1 MKNPYIRSIATT
13 AATLLAVLSL
23 TPVIADGQAPADNT
37 AKVTAAVRGGAF
49 PRQLTTYD
57 RQGNVLRTVGEP
69 GLYGDPALSPDG
81 MRLAASRDGDIW
93 VFDLSGG
100 TSLRVTSDAAPR
112 TWSPVWSPDGSQIA
126 YYSYRDQYGGLY
138 RKASNGTGTEELL
151 YRQLGVLVMGLS
163 DWSPDGRF
171 LFFFVQGDVLY
182 GLPLNGDRKAVE
194 LVREEF
200 SAVGARLSPDSRFL
214 VYSSDESGR
223 AEVYVRAFDP
233 SSGGFSPGGEKSQVS
248 DQGGQPLGW
257 RQDGKELYYLAKDG
271 GVMAVQV
278 TTTPAFKAGEQTLL
292 FRAPLLEGN
301 RSRPR
306 ASVSRDGQRVVIAVP
321 IPPPERK
328 EVTVAPEIL
337 AKYTGTYVTDDCGY
351 GWVVTLEGNQLAM
364 QADAI
369 VGKSLLFAEA
379 ETAFFFKAFGG
390 DVEFVTDDQGSVTHL
405 ILYQGSATGT
415 KATRE

>member
-1 MKNPYIRSIATT
+1 
-13 AATLLAVLSL
+13 V
-23 TPVIADGQAPADNT
+23 
-37 AKVTAAVRGGAF
+37 
-49 PRQLTTYD
+49 YD
-57 RQGNVLRTVGEP
+57 RQGEVLRTLGEP
-69 GLYGDPALSPDG
+69 GLYNEPALSPDG
-81 MRLAASRDGDIW
+81 MRLAVSRDGDIW

-100 TSLRVTSDAAPR
+100 TSLRVTSDAAR
-112 TWSPVWSPDGSQIA
+112 ESTPVWSPDGSQIA
-126 YYSYRDQYGGLY
+126 YYSYRDDYGGLY
-138 RKASNGTGTEELL
+138 RKASNGTGPQELL
-151 YRQLGVLVMGLS
+151 YRQLGVVVMGLS

-257 RQDGKELYYLAKDG
+257 RQEGKELYYLTKDG
-271 GVMAVQV
+271 GVMVVQV

-292 FRAPLLEGN
+292 FRAPLLEVG
-301 RSRPR
+301 SRR

-321 IPPPERK
+321 MPPPERK

-337 AKYTGTYVTDDCGY
+337 AKYTGTYVTDDGY

-369 VGKSLLFAEA
+369 GGKSLLFAES
-379 ETAFFFKAFGG
+379 ETNFFFKVFGG
-390 DVEFVTDDQGSVTHL
+390 DVEFVKDDQGRVTHL

-415 KATRE
+415 KATR